1 MVEIAVFALVL
12 IAVFAAKAASIV
24 YTADEIVE
32 DSRSFSWVRP
42 DLREEAIA
50 SWQDQPEP
58 TRTFKPVHVYAHR
71 HPKAA

>member
-50 SWQDQPEP
+50 SWQAQPEP
-58 TRTFKPVHVYAHR
+58 TRTFTPARVYAHR